1 MKWILSTA
9 LYISHIQDSWK
20 KVVMTSK
27 INFWTHAKSFF
38 MFFFFPCKPR
48 SCLILFCIVFINK
61 ETRKYLDVKNYVEK
75 QSGRIKRVP
84 LRFMCTPFMNTRFK
98 LVLCRLEGSILNLY
112 YVMIPVWMGLPVLT
126 LDVFLSLFQTDIL
139 EFCSNIRDRWQD
151 PENTGVDPS
160 PASIPDTIS

>member
-1 MKWILSTA
+1 
-9 LYISHIQDSWK
+9 
-20 KVVMTSK
+20 
-27 INFWTHAKSFF
+27 
-38 MFFFFPCKPR
+38 
-48 SCLILFCIVFINK
+48 
-61 ETRKYLDVKNYVEK
+61 
-75 QSGRIKRVP
+75 
-84 LRFMCTPFMNTRFK
+84 MNTRFK